1 MLGQMPTALQD
12 LTACL
17 LKPLL
22 SNSLVRLDRALAS
35 TPEVDHANR
44 DQKKAKI
51 ETERRQDHGCVKRDC
66 DLRDKRSRSVRV
78 AA

>member
-1 MLGQMPTALQD
+1 MLGQMPTALQG
-12 LTACL
+12 LTVLFAD
-17 LKPLL
+17 
-22 SNSLVRLDRALAS
+22 SLVQLGRALAS

-51 ETERRQDHGCVKRDC
+51 ETEGRQDHGCVKRDC